1 MPVQIGICDDN
12 TEDVIALKEAL
23 YEYDPSFNIKI
34 YADGEDLLEDCSNSK
49 VLFDII
55 FLDIYMPGLN
65 GIDVAKELRKCLKDI
80 KIVFVSSSNEH
91 YPEAYDVFAFNY
103 LVKPLNKEK
112 LNRILDQALV
122 DIIMERHQ
130 QICFSYK
137 GITYRIFCKDI
148 MYIESKDKLV
158 CFHLTDKRILQC
170 YAKLDDI
177 LKQLPEDLFIRCH
190 QSFAVNVLHVT
201 ETRESNFR
209 IDLVSINISRKY
221 QKEAKEK
228 YFAYLFSRMKGG
240 KTL

>member
-1 MPVQIGICDDN
+1 
-12 TEDVIALKEAL
+12 
-23 YEYDPSFNIKI
+23 
-34 YADGEDLLEDCSNSK
+34 
-49 VLFDII
+49 
-55 FLDIYMPGLN
+55 
-65 GIDVAKELRKCLKDI
+65 
-80 KIVFVSSSNEH
+80 
-91 YPEAYDVFAFNY
+91 
-103 LVKPLNKEK
+103 
-112 LNRILDQALV
+112 
-122 DIIMERHQ
+122 
-130 QICFSYK
+130 
-137 GITYRIFCKDI
+137 